1 VLKKTDKKIS
11 KSDFTIVRY
20 YSFIVLLILCT
31 LAYTLA
37 KLWKNCR
44 EQRARII
51 NKYVV
56 GFLLLFLAGVGIG
69 VYSEYKMLKM
79 KKNKLYLYCSI
90 GGTLLVLIFL
100 YYVHSFASLI
110 KTANDPRRGVEGW
123 KWCREDETFSRKDTK
138 DILKI

>member
-1 VLKKTDKKIS
+1 VLKKTDEKIS

-20 YSFIVLLILCT
+20 YSFIVLVILST
-31 LAYTLA
+31 LELTLA

-110 KTANDPRRGVEGW
+110 KTANDRGVEW
-123 KWCREDETFSRKDTK
+123 KWCGEDETFSRKDTLN
-138 DILKI
+138 I